1 MKPIY
6 LTFFWVLL
14 LVLAGCDLKGGN
26 ETGAVSATE
35 VIQAGELQVQVGLQ
49 HDPPTVGENTLL
61 IHVKDQQGKALNDAT
76 VRAVAEMPAMG
87 SMPAMRSAANMQA
100 AGEGRYKGTFDLPM
114 KGEWPLAVDI
124 AWEDE
129 SGQNQH
135 VDLVFDMATGR
146 EGLALVSAPAA
157 GEIAYHTCSMHP
169 SVKSTTPGTC
179 PICGMDLV
187 PVTREEQSSVTIRV
201 DEDRRQS
208 VGIKIGE
215 VVHKPFHFPLRLQGK
230 IAFDQSRVKAINLQ
244 YGGWVSK
251 VRALEPGQR
260 FNQGEALFSLYSPEL
275 FALQE
280 AHYQSYRRNPTAN
293 SPTLQASRER
303 LRLAGLLAEQ
313 IQTIERKG
321 AQSHI
326 SILAPQPLVIV
337 SSQLTEGAAVQR
349 GQSVLQ
355 TASIDQVWVEAYA
368 YERDIPLLQE
378 GMSARVKP
386 PNSGVEKETSVDLI
400 SPFVSGATRSARVRL
415 SLQNS
420 DETFMPGQFADVW
433 LYKRLGEQ
441 LLVPLDAVVVA
452 GDRRI
457 VFKDLG
463 EGKLQPVKV
472 ETGYNDGQHIVIR
485 KGLKEGD
492 RIVTSGVFLIA
503 AESKLKL
510 GSDAW

>member
-1 MKPIY
+1 MKPVY
-6 LTFFWVLL
+6 LMFFWVFL
-14 LVLAGCDLKGGN
+14 LVLAGCDLKDGN
-26 ETGAVSATE
+26 ETNTVSATE
-35 VIQAGELQVQVGLQ
+35 LIQAGQLQVQVILQ
-49 HDPPTVGENTLL
+49 NDPPTVGENTLL
-61 IHVKDQQGKALNDAT
+61 IHVKDQQGTPLNNAT

-87 SMPAMRSAANMQA
+87 SMPALRSAANMQA

-146 EGLALVSAPAA
+146 KGLTLVSAPAA

-169 SVKSTTPGTC
+169 SVKSATPGTC

-187 PVTREEQSSVTIRV
+187 PVTREEQSSGTIRV

-208 VGIKIGE
+208 VGIKTGE
-215 VVHKPFHFPLRLQGK
+215 VVRKPFHFPLRLQGK

-244 YGGWVSK
+244 YGGWVSE
-251 VRALEPGQR
+251 VRALESGQR
-260 FNQGEALFSLYSPEL
+260 FNEGEALFSLYSPEL

-303 LRLAGLLAEQ
+303 LRLAGLLPEQ

-337 SSQLTEGAAVQR
+337 SSQLIEGAAVQR

-378 GMSARVKP
+378 GMSARVKL

-400 SPFVSGATRSARVRL
+400 SPFVSGAARSARVRL
-415 SLQNS
+415 SLQNPDAS
-420 DETFMPGQFADVW
+420 FMPGQFADVW

-485 KGLKEGD
+485 KGLKEGE
-492 RIVTSGVFLIA
+492 RIVTSGVFLVA

-510 GSDAW
+510 GGDAW

>member
-1 MKPIY
+1 MKPVY
-6 LTFFWVLL
+6 LVLL
-14 LVLAGCDLKGGN
+14 FVSVLGGCDFKADN
-26 ETGAVSATE
+26 AAKAVSGTDS
-35 VIQAGELQVQVGLQ
+35 IQAGQLQVQIALEES
-49 HDPPTVGENTLL
+49 PPAVGENTLL
-61 IHVKDQQGKALNDAT
+61 IHVKDQQGKALNNAT

-87 SMPAMRSAANMQA
+87 SMPAMRSAANIKSV
-100 AGEGRYKGTFDLPM
+100 GEGRYKGTFDLAM

-129 SGQNQH
+129 SGQSQH

-146 EGLALVSAPAA
+146 EGLTLVSAPAA
-157 GEIAYHTCSMHP
+157 GEVAYHTCSMHP
-169 SVKSTTPGTC
+169 SVKSATPGTC

-187 PVTREEQSSVTIRV
+187 PVTRDELSSGTIRV
-201 DEDRRQS
+201 DENRRQT
-208 VGIKIGE
+208 VGIKTGE
-215 VVHKPFHFPLRLQGK
+215 VVRKLFHFPLRLQGK

-244 YGGWVSK
+244 YGGWVSEIQ
-251 VRALEPGQR
+251 ALEPGQR
-260 FNQGEALFSLYSPEL
+260 FNRGEPLFSLYSPEL

-280 AHYQSYRRNPTAN
+280 AHYQSYKRDPAKN

-303 LRLAGLLAEQ
+303 LRLAGLLPEQ
-313 IQTIERKG
+313 IQTIERRG

-326 SILAPQPLVIV
+326 PILAPQPLVIV

-355 TASIDQVWVEAYA
+355 TASLDKVWVEAYA
-368 YERDIPLLQE
+368 YEQDIPLLHE
-378 GMSARVKP
+378 GMSARVNLL
-386 PNSGVEKETSVDLI
+386 NSGVEKETRVDLI
-400 SPFVSGATRSARVRL
+400 SPFVSGTTRSTRVRL
-415 SLQNS
+415 SLQNPHN
-420 DETFMPGQFADVW
+420 TFAPGQFADVW

-463 EGKLQPVKV
+463 EGRLQPVKV

-485 KGLKEGD
+485 KGLAEGD